1 MKTFRMPRN
10 CTRRLPRY
18 PTNLNKMTSTEAS
31 SSLAFGLGVDTPI
44 LLQSKRSGSFY
55 TSGAAGLQKCCIIG
69 PFSEPC
75 HILYSFRAQRGSQN
89 LLLPGNMRIT
99 KSTSKE
105 SGNLY
110 QNSYRIF
117 QEISATERQSQR
129 WRSQRRRMEP
139 QRKASDS
146 RHLVRILSFS
156 SPQSY
161 FR

>member
-1 MKTFRMPRN
+1 MPRN

-44 LLQSKRSGSFY
+44 LLSKRSGSFY